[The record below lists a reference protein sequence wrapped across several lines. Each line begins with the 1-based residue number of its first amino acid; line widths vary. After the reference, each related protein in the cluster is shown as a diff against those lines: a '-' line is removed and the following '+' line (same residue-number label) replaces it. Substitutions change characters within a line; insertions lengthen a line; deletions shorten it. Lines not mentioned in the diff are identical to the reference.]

1 MKLRMLLISLLLA
14 SNVLGKGRVTEY
26 NHRGGLSSGIIYAHS
41 FQVCRLCLTSS
52 ESHTLIKEALNK
64 SPLF

>member
-26 NHRGGLSSGIIYAHS
+26 NHAEDYHQELFMHIP
-41 FQVCRLCLTSS
+41 F
-52 ESHTLIKEALNK
+52 K
-64 SPLF
+64 SVGFV